1 MLRALIRVSAGSA
14 AVLGLKRSRLDAA
27 PTTAY
32 LMCGAK
38 CSRAC
43 AFCAQGTAS
52 SSRADLL
59 SRVTWP
65 DFPVEEATGA
75 ISEAYRDGS
84 IKRACVQVVMSP
96 GFVARTQAVIR
107 AVKAS
112 CDVPLCV
119 SVSGG
124 EQIVRAM
131 FEAGADRVSVP
142 LDAASEEV
150 YARCKGPGWSA
161 ALGLIRAAARDFPG
175 RMGTHLIA
183 GLGETDEA
191 LVQMFQTM
199 HDLQVVVG
207 LFSFTPVK
215 GTPLEHEEPPPL
227 PRYRAIQAA
236 RWLIMEGL
244 ARPEDLAFR
253 NSRLVS
259 FGIEERLFRKNLS
272 GGCAFQTSGCPDCN
286 RPYYNERPGGLMYNY
301 PRPLQP
307 AEVEEAIGQA
317 LSWLDS
323 SAAED
328 DNP

>member
-1 MLRALIRVSAGSA
+1 MIRVSAGSA
-14 AVLGLKRSRLDAA
+14 AVLGLKRSKLDAA

-32 LMCGAK
+32 LMCGTK

-65 DFPVEEATGA
+65 DFPVEEAACA
-75 ISEAYRDGS
+75 IAEAYREGL
-84 IKRACVQVVMSP
+84 IKRACIQVVMSP
-96 GFVARTQAVIR
+96 GFVARTQAIVH
-107 AVKAS
+107 AVKAC
-112 CDVPLCV
+112 CDIPLCV

-124 EQIVRAM
+124 EQVVRAM

-161 ALGLIRAAARDFPG
+161 ALALIRAAARDYPG

-191 LVQMFQTM
+191 LIQMFQTM

-215 GTPLEHEEPPPL
+215 GTPLEHEKPPPL

-236 RWLIMEGL
+236 RWLVVEGL
-244 ARPEDLAFR
+244 AQAENMKFV
-253 NSRLVS
+253 NGRLVS
-259 FGIEERLFRKNLS
+259 FGIEDGLLRERLSDGR
-272 GGCAFQTSGCPDCN
+272 AFQTSGCSDCN
-286 RPYYNERPGGLMYNY
+286 RPYYNERPGGLVYNY

-307 AEVEEAIGQA
+307 SEIEEAIGQA
-317 LSWLDS
+317 LSWFDT

-328 DNP
+328 DDS